1 MSSFNYFNRCQF
13 NILIQK
19 AAATSEL
26 TVVTLEKDTV
36 SNKVG
41 YVPDFAVA
49 TSTPKTIRGRSG
61 TLSLCYLLSHQ
72 VVSQGTKGIH
82 PWFVTRLMSAKSD
95 LGTTQKK
102 LLGYLRYV
110 FISNFLYSLFR
121 ELPLVWALQTSSQ

>member
-1 MSSFNYFNRCQF
+1 M
-13 NILIQK
+13 
-19 AAATSEL
+19 A
-26 TVVTLEKDTV
+26 
-36 SNKVG
+36 
-41 YVPDFAVA
+41 DFAVP

-95 LGTTQKK
+95 LGKTQKN
-102 LLGYLRYV
+102 LLGYLKYIYV

-121 ELPLVWALQTSSQ
+121 ELPLVWVLQTSSQ